1 MASNKT
7 NFEDTLVE
15 MISPKIKNIEEKF
28 SKGQGLS
35 SEDVITL
42 LLKSQFNHINHLDQ
56 KLNEVT
62 NDVANLKVQFE
73 SLRADVKTQLAE
85 FKTDIAE
92 FKTDIAE
99 IKTDIAN
106 FKRDV
111 KSDIADFKIDIK
123 NDIANLNINVHKA
136 INKNMQ
142 WSIGVITFI
151 VTAIKVF
158 DMIMGK

>member
-1 MASNKT
+1 MANNKT
-7 NFEDTLVE
+7 NIEDTLVE

-42 LLKSQFNHINHLDQ
+42 LLKSQFNHINHLDH

-92 FKTDIAE
+92 F
-99 IKTDIAN
+99 KTDIAN

-142 WSIGVITFI
+142 WSIGIITFI

>member
-1 MASNKT
+1 MANNKT
-7 NFEDTLVE
+7 NIEDTLVE

-73 SLRADVKTQLAE
+73 SLRADVKT
-85 FKTDIAE
+85 DIAQ
-92 FKTDIAE
+92 
-99 IKTDIAN
+99 
-106 FKRDV
+106 
-111 KSDIADFKIDIK
+111 FKIDIK
-123 NDIANLNINVHKA
+123 TDIANLNINVHKA

>member
-1 MASNKT
+1 MANNKT
-7 NFEDTLVE
+7 NIEDTLVE

-85 FKTDIAE
+85 FKTDIA
-92 FKTDIAE
+92 
-99 IKTDIAN
+99 N

-142 WSIGVITFI
+142 WSIGIITFI

>member
-1 MASNKT
+1 MANNKT
-7 NFEDTLVE
+7 NIEDTLVE

-35 SEDVITL
+35 SEEVITL

-73 SLRADVKTQLAE
+73 SLRADVKT
-85 FKTDIAE
+85 DIAQ
-92 FKTDIAE
+92 
-99 IKTDIAN
+99 
-106 FKRDV
+106 
-111 KSDIADFKIDIK
+111 FKIDIK

>member
-1 MASNKT
+1 M
-7 NFEDTLVE
+7 
-15 MISPKIKNIEEKF
+15 
-28 SKGQGLS
+28 
-35 SEDVITL
+35 ITL

-62 NDVANLKVQFE
+62 NDVANLNVQFE

-85 FKTDIAE
+85 F
-92 FKTDIAE
+92 
-99 IKTDIAN
+99 KTDIAN

-142 WSIGVITFI
+142 WSIGIITFI

>member
-7 NFEDTLVE
+7 NIEDTLVE

-85 FKTDIAE
+85 FKTDV
-92 FKTDIAE
+92 KTDI
-99 IKTDIAN
+99 
-106 FKRDV
+106 
-111 KSDIADFKIDIK
+111 SQFKIDIK

-142 WSIGVITFI
+142 WSIGIITFI

>member
-1 MASNKT
+1 MANNKT
-7 NFEDTLVE
+7 NIEDTLVE

-42 LLKSQFNHINHLDQ
+42 LLKSQFSHINHLDQ

-92 FKTDIAE
+92 FKTDIA
-99 IKTDIAN
+99 N

-111 KSDIADFKIDIK
+111 KFDIADFKIDIK

-142 WSIGVITFI
+142 WSIGIITFI

>member
-1 MASNKT
+1 MANNKT
-7 NFEDTLVE
+7 NIEATLVE

-42 LLKSQFNHINHLDQ
+42 LLKSQFYHINHLDQ

-85 FKTDIAE
+85 FKTDV
-92 FKTDIAE
+92 KTDI
-99 IKTDIAN
+99 
-106 FKRDV
+106 
-111 KSDIADFKIDIK
+111 SQFKIDIK

-142 WSIGVITFI
+142 WSIGIITFI

>member
-1 MASNKT
+1 MANNKT
-7 NFEDTLVE
+7 NIEDTLVE

-92 FKTDIAE
+92 FKTDIA
-99 IKTDIAN
+99 N

-142 WSIGVITFI
+142 WSIGIITFI

>member
-7 NFEDTLVE
+7 NIEDTLVE

-85 FKTDIAE
+85 FKTDIA
-92 FKTDIAE
+92 
-99 IKTDIAN
+99 N

-142 WSIGVITFI
+142 WSIGIITFI

>member
-1 MASNKT
+1 MANNKT
-7 NFEDTLVE
+7 NIEDTLVE

-85 FKTDIAE
+85 FKTDV
-92 FKTDIAE
+92 KTDI
-99 IKTDIAN
+99 
-106 FKRDV
+106 
-111 KSDIADFKIDIK
+111 SQFKIDIK

-142 WSIGVITFI
+142 WSIGIITFI

>member
-1 MASNKT
+1 MANNKT
-7 NFEDTLVE
+7 NIEDTLVE

-73 SLRADVKTQLAE
+73 SLRADVKT
-85 FKTDIAE
+85 DIAQ
-92 FKTDIAE
+92 
-99 IKTDIAN
+99 
-106 FKRDV
+106 
-111 KSDIADFKIDIK
+111 FKIDIK

>member
-1 MASNKT
+1 MANNKT
-7 NFEDTLVE
+7 NIEDTLVE

-73 SLRADVKTQLAE
+73 SLRADLKTQLAE
-85 FKTDIAE
+85 F
-92 FKTDIAE
+92 
-99 IKTDIAN
+99 KTDIAN

-136 INKNMQ
+136 ININMQ
-142 WSIGVITFI
+142 WSIGIITFI

>member
-7 NFEDTLVE
+7 NIEDTLVE
-15 MISPKIKNIEEKF
+15 MISPKIMNIEEKF

-73 SLRADVKTQLAE
+73 SLRADVKT
-85 FKTDIAE
+85 DIAQ
-92 FKTDIAE
+92 
-99 IKTDIAN
+99 
-106 FKRDV
+106 
-111 KSDIADFKIDIK
+111 FKIDIK
-123 NDIANLNINVHKA
+123 TDIANLNINVHKA